1 LEPNQGKNPIYTLD
15 YWWKLVLQI
24 LDIFSFFTCISAY
37 IYFSYHLHFLLNIQ
51 FLDEYEKH
59 EWKLYAPAKSNAN
72 NQSAW
77 LYRLRAWG
85 IVYLRLHCTTTVF
98 SNCYLGLNLFCKLN

>member
-1 LEPNQGKNPIYTLD
+1 MDLVKES
-15 YWWKLVLQI
+15 WWCWVGAQSRKESHIHIGLLMKI
-24 LDIFSFFTCISAY
+24 SITNFGFFFLFYYISAY

-72 NQSAW
+72 NQSA
-77 LYRLRAWG
+77 
-85 IVYLRLHCTTTVF
+85 
-98 SNCYLGLNLFCKLN
+98 